1 MISRYRPANKESGQS
16 TTEYALTIAVIA
28 LFVIGAI
35 YAVGSCEL

>member
-1 MISRYRPANKESGQS
+1 MISPNRRTKKQTGQS